1 MAAAGEDRSRLY
13 RRTEGAAPSALHA
26 TAREIVHAAGRRGLL
41 AATEHEDCQ
50 ASAAGRGGGG
60 NGGGMGSGTT
70 MSGGEQTATR
80 ANSTCALGAPV
91 LNFSCAITF
100 RPICLF
106 PAERADVLLGVLCK
120 TLPKDMVRS

>member
-1 MAAAGEDRSRLY
+1 
-13 RRTEGAAPSALHA
+13 
-26 TAREIVHAAGRRGLL
+26 
-41 AATEHEDCQ
+41 
-50 ASAAGRGGGG
+50 
-60 NGGGMGSGTT
+60 MGSGTT